1 MITREDVD
9 KFKAEWELEID
20 KYQAKDP
27 DCMDVDEQAYYEAVQ
42 LAENLLTERDGLR
55 RELRFEQEGSSLYVK
70 KISELLNKIERLEQK
85 R

>member
-1 MITREDVD
+1 MITREDIER
-9 KFKAEWELEID
+9 A
-20 KYQAKDP
+20 
-27 DCMDVDEQAYYEAVQ
+27 
-42 LAENLLTERDGLR
+42 LLTFPPTLTGKEVRRLFGELLKERDGLR